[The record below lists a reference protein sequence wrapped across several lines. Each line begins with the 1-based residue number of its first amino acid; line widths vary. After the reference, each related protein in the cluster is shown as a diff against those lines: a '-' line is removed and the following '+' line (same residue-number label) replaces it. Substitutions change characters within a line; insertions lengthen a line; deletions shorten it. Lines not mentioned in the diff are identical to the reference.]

1 MSNYLIPP
9 EKTTTPTTTTTTY
22 STSTTET
29 CVLKNENEHLTI
41 SSGRGCSIVRE
52 FIKSIHNKY
61 NLSPLLAD
69 EFQQIQNVRKQLS

>member
-9 EKTTTPTTTTTTY
+9 THPA
-22 STSTTET
+22 STTEKRA
-29 CVLKNENEHLTI
+29 LKNENEHLTI
-41 SSGRGCSIVRE
+41 SSGRSGASIVRE

-69 EFQQIQNVRKQLS
+69 EFQQIQNVRKATILINVSLQK